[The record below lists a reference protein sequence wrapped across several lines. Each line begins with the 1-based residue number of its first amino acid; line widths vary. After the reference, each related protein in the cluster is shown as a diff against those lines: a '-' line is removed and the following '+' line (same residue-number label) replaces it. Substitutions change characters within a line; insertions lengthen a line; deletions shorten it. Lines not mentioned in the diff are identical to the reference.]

1 MGAESFSL
9 SCWKRYATGRS
20 RRCHVLIILSHAQ
33 SQWHGM
39 AAKAKAALGHQ
50 SPTSP
55 QSLRRPP
62 SALLSKV
69 IYPLNINEQLQKGR
83 LLLLLRRTESASKQ
97 TSERLNE

>member
-1 MGAESFSL
+1 
-9 SCWKRYATGRS
+9 
-20 RRCHVLIILSHAQ
+20 
-33 SQWHGM
+33 M

-83 LLLLLRRTESASKQ
+83 LLLLRRTESASKQ

>member
-1 MGAESFSL
+1 
-9 SCWKRYATGRS
+9 
-20 RRCHVLIILSHAQ
+20 
-33 SQWHGM
+33 M

-83 LLLLLRRTESASKQ
+83 LLLLLLLRRTESAS
-97 TSERLNE
+97 ERLNE

>member
-1 MGAESFSL
+1 MQPGGQGGATFSSFSL
-9 SCWKRYATGRS
+9 TLKVS
-20 RRCHVLIILSHAQ
+20 
-33 SQWHGM
+33 GM

-83 LLLLLRRTESASKQ
+83 LLLLRRTESASKQ